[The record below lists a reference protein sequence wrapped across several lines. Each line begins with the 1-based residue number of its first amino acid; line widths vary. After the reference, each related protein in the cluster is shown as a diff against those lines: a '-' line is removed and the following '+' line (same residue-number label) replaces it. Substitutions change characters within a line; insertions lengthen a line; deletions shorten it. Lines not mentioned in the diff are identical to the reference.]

1 MKLLSSI
8 ALITTA
14 VMAMSTTDP
23 AHAGRND
30 VPLIPRDT
38 LFGNPERTG
47 VQISPDGQWISY
59 LAPRD
64 GVLNVWVM
72 PRDGGE
78 ARPIT
83 DSTDRPIRSY
93 SWAWN
98 NDQILYVQDK
108 GGDENTHVYAV
119 DIATGK
125 TTDLTPGDDVKA
137 SLMSGH
143 RDRPDQ
149 ILVQTNARDVSA
161 MDIVKVDTR
170 TGETTMLFE
179 NTGNFIGMVPDD
191 AWNVRVRSRMTAD
204 GGTLSEYRDTVDADW
219 RELDEVG
226 LEDAMTTST
235 IGFDKAGDR
244 MWGIDARGGD
254 KARLVSVTPRED
266 GTFDRETI
274 FESDEADVADAMIN
288 PITLTPEAIAVNR
301 LRKQWTILDPAVR
314 PDLEK
319 LATLVDGQMEVVD
332 RSGDDRTWVVVYLVD
347 DGPAQ
352 FWLWDRDAQEG
363 RYLFS
368 NRPSLENLPL
378 VKMQAV
384 EIPARD
390 GLMLP
395 SYYSLPHG
403 WKEGDTVP
411 LVVMVHGGPWARD
424 NWGYNPYHQWL
435 TNRGYAV
442 LNVNFR
448 GSTGFG
454 KDFLNAGNREWYAKM
469 QDDVNDVAQWAVDQ
483 GWADP
488 ERLAIMG
495 GSYGGYATLAGM
507 TRDPEL
513 WACGVDIVGPSHI
526 STLLSTIP
534 PYWAPMKA
542 MFEQRVGSMD
552 DPEYLDSISPLMH
565 VDRISRPLLIGQGAN
580 DPRVKISESDQIVA
594 AMNQQDIPVT
604 YVVFPDEGHGFAKPE
619 NDNAFNAV
627 TEAFLA
633 EHLGGRVEPLTDELE
648 SSTIQLR
655 DLGGLDLGDAEAWNP
670 DDEPAPVAE
679 RTVGWDELTEAQQ
692 ARVEQVL
699 GQIEGQ
705 VPEPQR
711 PFAYPAIATQFRSQ
725 LASAPEA
732 DRDAMLYAAQELDRR
747 AAEASQPPAAD
758 PAGP

>member
-1 MKLLSSI
+1 MMSIRNVLL
-8 ALITTA
+8 ATTLT
-14 VMAMSTTDP
+14 MSTISTASAVSQDP
-23 AHAGRND
+23 
-30 VPLIPRDT
+30 PLIPRDT
-38 LFGNPERTG
+38 LFGNPERAG
-47 VQISPDGQWISY
+47 VQISPDGKWISY

-72 PRDGGE
+72 ARDGGE
-78 ARPIT
+78 PRPVT

-93 SWAWN
+93 SWSWN
-98 NDQILYVQDK
+98 NEQILYSQDK
-108 GGDENTHVYAV
+108 GGDENTHIYAV
-119 DIATGK
+119 DLASGK

-149 ILVQTNARDVSA
+149 ILVQTNARDAAS
-161 MDIVKVDTR
+161 MDVVRIDTR
-170 TGETTMLFE
+170 TGESTPVFE
-179 NTGNFIGMVPDD
+179 NTGGYIQMVPDD
-191 AWNVRVRSRMTAD
+191 DWAVRVRARMNAE
-204 GGTLSEYRDTVDADW
+204 GGTESEFRDSPEGEW
-219 RELDEVG
+219 RPLDSVG

-235 IGFDKAGDR
+235 IGFDKSGKR
-244 MWGIDARGGD
+244 MWSIDARGGD
-254 KARLVSVTPRED
+254 KARLVSVTANPD
-266 GTFDRETI
+266 GTFDRETV
-274 FESDEADVADAMIN
+274 FQSNEADVADAMIN
-288 PITLTPEAIAVNR
+288 PQTLEPEAIAVNR
-301 LRKQWTILDPAVR
+301 LRKEWTIVDPAVR

-319 LATLVDGQMEVVD
+319 LATLVDGEVEVID
-332 RSGDDRTWVVVYLVD
+332 RSGDDRTWIVAYLVD
-347 DGPAQ
+347 DGPVQ
-352 FWLWDRDAQEG
+352 YWLWDRDAQDG

-368 NRPSLENLPL
+368 NRPSLDGLPL
-378 VKMQAV
+378 VKMRAV

-403 WKEGDTVP
+403 WKEGDKVP

-488 ERLAIMG
+488 DRLAIMG

-552 DPEYLDSISPLMH
+552 EPEYLDSISPLTH
-565 VDRISRPLLIGQGAN
+565 VERISRPLLIGQGAN

-594 AMNQQDIPVT
+594 AMEERGIPVT
-604 YVVFPDEGHGFAKPE
+604 YVVFPDEGHGFARPE
-619 NDNAFNAV
+619 NNNAFNAV
-627 TEAFLA
+627 VEAFLA
-633 EHLGGRVEPLTDELE
+633 EHLGGRIEPLDGEIE
-648 SSTIQLR
+648 ASTAQLR
-655 DLGGLDLGDAEAWNP
+655 NLGGLDLAGAEAWDP
-670 DDEPAPVAE
+670 KTAPEPEVE
-679 RTVGWDELTEAQQ
+679 KTVTWEMLDEAQQ
-692 ARVEQVL
+692 AKVEQVL
-699 GQIEGQ
+699 EQIEAQ

-711 PFAYPAIATQFRSQ
+711 RFAYPAIATQFRGQ
-725 LASAPEA
+725 IASAPEE
-732 DRDAMLYAAQELDRR
+732 DRMAILYAAQELDRR
-747 AAEASQPPAAD
+747 AGEAMPAGAD
-758 PAGP
+758 PVPEG

>member
-1 MKLLSSI
+1 MSQASTFAKAVI
-8 ALITTA
+8 A
-14 VMAMSTTDP
+14 AMSIIGTSGAQTSE
-23 AHAGRND
+23 

-38 LFGNPERTG
+38 LFGNPERAG
-47 VQISPDGQWISY
+47 VKISPDGQWISY

-72 PRDGGE
+72 PREGGD
-78 ARPIT
+78 ARAIT

-93 SWAWN
+93 GWAWN
-98 NDQILYVQDK
+98 NEQILFVQDR

-119 DIATGK
+119 DIATGA
-125 TTDLTPGDDVKA
+125 TTDLTPGDEVKA
-137 SLMSGH
+137 SMMGGH
-143 RDRPDQ
+143 RDRPDE

-161 MDIVKVDTR
+161 MDVVRIDTR
-170 TGETTMLFE
+170 TGATEMVFE
-179 NTGNFIGMVPDD
+179 NTGGFVGMVPDESWD
-191 AWNVRVRSRMTAD
+191 VRVRSRMTPD
-204 GGTLSEYRDTVDADW
+204 GGTLSEYRDTIESDW
-219 RELDEVG
+219 RELDRVG

-244 MWGIDARGGD
+244 MWSIDARGGD
-254 KARLVSVTPRED
+254 KARLVAVSPQSD
-266 GTFDRETI
+266 GSFARETI
-274 FESDEADVADAMIN
+274 FESDQADVADAMIN
-288 PITLTPEAIAVNR
+288 PITLEPEAIAVNR
-301 LRKQWTILDPAVR
+301 LRKTWTIVDPAVR
-314 PDLEK
+314 PDLEA
-319 LATLVDGQMEVVD
+319 LATLVDGEVEVID
-332 RSGDDRTWVVVYLVD
+332 RSGDDRTWIVAYLVD
-347 DGPAQ
+347 DGPVQ

-363 RYLFS
+363 RFLFTS
-368 NRPSLENLPL
+368 RPSLEGLPL
-378 VKMQAV
+378 VKMRAV

-395 SYYSLPHG
+395 SYYSLPADWTPG
-403 WKEGDTVP
+403 RRVP

-424 NWGYNPYHQWL
+424 SWGYNPYHQWL

-454 KDFLNAGNREWYAKM
+454 KDFLNAGNREWYATM
-469 QDDVNDVAQWAVDQ
+469 QDDVNDVAKWAVDE

-488 ERLAIMG
+488 DRLAIMG

-526 STLLSTIP
+526 ATLLSTIP
-534 PYWAPMKA
+534 PYWEPMKV

-565 VDRISRPLLIGQGAN
+565 VDRIARPLLIGQGAN

-594 AMNQQDIPVT
+594 AMNKQGIPVT
-604 YVVFPDEGHGFAKPE
+604 YVVFPDEGHGFARPE
-619 NDNAFNAV
+619 NNTAFNAV

-633 EHLGGRVEPLTDELE
+633 EHLDGRAEPLDGEFDA
-648 SSTIQLR
+648 STIQLR
-655 DLGGLDLGDAEAWNP
+655 DLGGLDLAGTEAWDP
-670 DDEPAPVAE
+670 ASEPAPVAE
-679 RTVGWDELTEAQQ
+679 VVVGWSTLDEAQQ
-692 ARVEQVL
+692 AKVTQVL
-699 GQIEGQ
+699 AQIESQ

-711 PFAYPAIATQFRSQ
+711 PFAYPAIATQLRTQ
-725 LASAPEA
+725 AASAPEE
-732 DRDAMLYAAQELDRR
+732 DRNAMFYAAQELERR
-747 AAEASQPPAAD
+747 AGDAPPPGAD